1 MTMSY
6 YIYILSKGIRG
17 TLYIGMTN
25 DLKRRIYEHKS
36 ELIPGVS
43 SKYKTQRLIYYESCE
58 DVRSAITREKQLKKW
73 RRAWKVELIESMN
86 PKWDD
91 LYSRIT

>member
-1 MTMSY
+1 MSY

>member
-1 MTMSY
+1 MPY

-25 DLKRRIYEHKS
+25 DLIRRIYEHKN
-36 ELIPGVS
+36 ELIPGFS
-43 SKYKTQRLIYYESCE
+43 SKYKTHRLVYFESCE

-73 RRAWKVELIESMN
+73 RRAWKIELIESIN

-91 LYSRIT
+91 LYSQIT